1 MDNKMWRSL
10 SHNID
15 FAGLDKVCDSTR
27 STAVLG
33 RFRKQLQRN
42 NFTFSAREGVW
53 KTEQEMNCFCKIQ
66 SKPTVKEKVKL

>member
-33 RFRKQLQRN
+33 GSQSSYRGI
-42 NFTFSAREGVW
+42 NFAFSAR
-53 KTEQEMNCFCKIQ
+53 
-66 SKPTVKEKVKL
+66 KVFAKLNRK